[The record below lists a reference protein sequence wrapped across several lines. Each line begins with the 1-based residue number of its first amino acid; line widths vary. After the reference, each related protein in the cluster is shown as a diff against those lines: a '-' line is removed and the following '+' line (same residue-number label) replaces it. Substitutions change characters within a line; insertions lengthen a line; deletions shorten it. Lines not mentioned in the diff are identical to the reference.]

1 MIRKESSEGIGY
13 SVVELNGVRH
23 VFASAVPRSGTNLEE
38 QANDALQTIR
48 AVTEEEGTR
57 GSIVKQAV
65 FIKDIDQV
73 DACRRIIN
81 DFYGDE
87 LPATIYIPQAPCGG
101 KLLEIEAFGVGREM
115 GLVEIQRFSERLVTT
130 EHDGI
135 RWIHLTNI
143 HPETNAGGV
152 YDRSLNMFER
162 TSEGLLAQGFRFDQ
176 IIRTWLYLGDI
187 VGREGET
194 QRYKELNRARTDFF
208 RYRNFGAGRIL
219 PGFNGDVYPA
229 STGIGTDSGDVV
241 MSCIAMDTQR
251 DDVRIVPL
259 ENPLQVSAFEYN
271 QRYSPKSPKFA
282 RAMAITGGRCITI
295 LVSGTASI
303 TDSETRFVGDVA
315 GQTGQT
321 LDNIAA
327 LISED
332 NLTCHGLP
340 GPGATLN
347 GLAFARVYIKQQE
360 DYEKAKAVCT
370 ERLGELPVIYAV
382 ADICRPELLVEIEGI
397 AFACPDEC

>member
-23 VFASAVPRSGTNLEE
+23 VFASAVPRSGTRLEG

-176 IIRTWLYLGDI
+176 IIRT
-187 VGREGET
+187 
-194 QRYKELNRARTDFF
+194 
-208 RYRNFGAGRIL
+208 
-219 PGFNGDVYPA
+219 
-229 STGIGTDSGDVV
+229 
-241 MSCIAMDTQR
+241 
-251 DDVRIVPL
+251 
-259 ENPLQVSAFEYN
+259 
-271 QRYSPKSPKFA
+271 
-282 RAMAITGGRCITI
+282 
-295 LVSGTASI
+295 
-303 TDSETRFVGDVA
+303 
-315 GQTGQT
+315 
-321 LDNIAA
+321 
-327 LISED
+327 
-332 NLTCHGLP
+332 
-340 GPGATLN
+340 
-347 GLAFARVYIKQQE
+347 
-360 DYEKAKAVCT
+360 
-370 ERLGELPVIYAV
+370 
-382 ADICRPELLVEIEGI
+382 
-397 AFACPDEC
+397 